1 MDESS
6 IQTVEDLK
14 KKRLEALKLS
24 EQALI
29 AHPQAYREIKKLAKE
44 VAFKT
49 VDIGDYFAIASRLTE
64 LLGKMTKTGKGTI
77 FAYFLQN
84 IDPGQCGEA
93 RYFRGMCLDLHGQID
108 ELDSWRANKRGLTVI
123 K

>member
-29 AHPQAYREIKKLAKE
+29 AHPQAYREIKKLVKE

-64 LLGKMTKTGKGTI
+64 LLGKMTKTGKATI

-84 IDPGQCGEA
+84 IDPKQCGEA